1 MQMTFSSF
9 PFWEL
14 FTFFAHRFQIRKMI
28 DVCCAIIVN
37 DNKILAVQ
45 RGPES
50 SHPMQWEF
58 PGGKILPDETAEQ
71 CIVREIQEEL
81 SVQIG
86 ELAQLEPIEF
96 DYGTK
101 QIRLIPFLCKIS
113 SGEIFLTEHISMQWF
128 YFKEWEE
135 IDWAGADREL
145 ILKNQE
151 SLKLMLEE

>member
-1 MQMTFSSF
+1 MT
-9 PFWEL
+9 
-14 FTFFAHRFQIRKMI
+14 

-37 DNKILAVQ
+37 GNLMLAVQ

-50 SHPMQWEF
+50 SQPLQWEF
-58 PGGKILPDETAEQ
+58 PGGKIKSAENAEQ
-71 CIVREIQEEL
+71 CIIREIQEEL

-113 SGEIFLTEHISMQWF
+113 SGEIFLTEHISMRWF
-128 YFKEWEE
+128 SFKEWEE
-135 IDWAGADREL
+135 IDWAAADREL

-151 SLKLMLEE
+151 SLKLLF